1 MLQQTARR
9 IPHLARSVRW
19 GFAVLFS
26 AGLVSQTSLWAQTE
40 SYAPGTTPFNT
51 QLVVTEEFLNRFIAR
66 SEVEPGRVDDFAFGA
81 KVDGEQ
87 WTASQLRLDLRP
99 SFEQAAG
106 AFVLTGQI
114 HSQTIGRTEQGA
126 VQAQGQQEFI
136 ATKDVFFDGTQFSTR
151 HATVFVRATSQ
162 PVAAMTQL
170 DGTFLQGLGQR
181 IALSRAERQRPQ
193 TEAYTRDRIAERVYP
208 KFDHTVDEQLSDANG
223 QLKSAWGNAG
233 SALSR
238 ILTDQRRL
246 VTTDSHMHLAARL
259 LADEA
264 SNNFPIPQTTLA
276 GPHALSAYL
285 HESVLNSLVD
295 RAGLAGL
302 KTSDRE
308 LKAMVDRAERMLPG
322 LNPNDEAPS
331 PMTGLI
337 ETQIIFDDRDP
348 LRFQLRAE
356 GLLIQIRAKLKPA
369 GQELL
374 PALLIEI
381 PLRLV
386 NQGDHWL
393 LQRDALVISSTE
405 GQALSKVSETLVR
418 QALERDFPN
427 REFPSTLAIPG
438 WPATQAPLRLADV
451 RAADGWV
458 AIHFD

>member
-1 MLQQTARR
+1 MSLPIESSNR
-9 IPHLARSVRW
+9 LADQRWQWPVAALVLAWLVPSVP
-19 GFAVLFS
+19 VL
-26 AGLVSQTSLWAQTE
+26 GQTE
-40 SYAPGTTPFNT
+40 TYAPGTTPFNT
-51 QLVVTEEFLNRFIAR
+51 QLVVSEEFLNRWVAR
-66 SEVEPGRVDDFAFGA
+66 DEVEPGRVDDFAFGA

-87 WTASQLRLDLRP
+87 WTASQLRIDLRP
-99 SFEQAAG
+99 SYEQAAG

-208 KFDHTVDEQLSDANG
+208 KFDRTVDEQLSGANG
-223 QLKSAWGNAG
+223 QLKSAWDNAG
-233 SALSR
+233 SSLSR
-238 ILTDQRRL
+238 LLTDQRRL
-246 VTTDSHMHLAARL
+246 VTTDTHLHLAARL
-259 LADEA
+259 LAENTND
-264 SNNFPIPQTTLA
+264 NFPIPQTNLV

-285 HESVLNSLVD
+285 HESVLNNLVD
-295 RAGLAGL
+295 RSGLAGL

-322 LNPNDEAPS
+322 LNPQAEPPS
-331 PMTGLI
+331 SVAGLI
-337 ETQIIFDDRDP
+337 ETEIVFDDRDP
-348 LRFQLRAE
+348 LRFQLNAE
-356 GLLIQIRAKLKPA
+356 GLLIQIRAKFKPA

-374 PALLIEI
+374 PALLIEV
-381 PLRLV
+381 PLRLID
-386 NQGDHWL
+386 QGDHWL
-393 LQRDALVISSTE
+393 LQRDALNISSTD
-405 GQALSKVSETLVR
+405 GQALSKVSEALVR

-427 REFPSTLAIPG
+427 RDFPRTLKIPG
-438 WPATQAPLRLADV
+438 WPESQTPLRLANV

-458 AIHFD
+458 AIHLD